1 MADIIPRQATNTSTK
16 GNTMSTPTFKNVG
29 QAVNHFFTIT
39 DETSSEEVKHCAR
52 WVAEHA
58 ERGVIAIEYRQDQSG
73 HWVKTVDGWNLP
85 E

>member
-1 MADIIPRQATNTSTK
+1 MIIMEAYQTTNRQLK
-16 GNTMSTPTFKNVG
+16 GHTMSTPTFKNVG

-39 DETSSEEVKHCAR
+39 DTTSSEEVKHCAE

-58 ERGVIAIEYRQDQSG
+58 KRGVISIEYRQDRSG
-73 HWVKTVDGWNLP
+73 RWVKTVDGWNLP